1 MNLEQIK
8 AAVDAGQTVH
18 WANPRYCVIKDSL
31 NQYLVT
37 CQMGSTIG
45 LTHLDGVTLNG
56 EEAQFYIPT
65 RWVYEFS
72 TRFFFVPLFMG
83 GADNPDEARR
93 KLIEVCLK
101 KASAATDEDLATDL
115 THLAEDMN
123 LERGPFKL
131 TCGDYSFEVREQLP
145 ITS

>member
-18 WANPRYCVIKDSL
+18 WANRGYCATKDSL
-31 NQYLVT
+31 GQYLIVH
-37 CQMGSTIG
+37 QDGNAVG
-45 LTHLDGVTLNG
+45 LTWQDNVTMNGKPEEFYVPGV
-56 EEAQFYIPT
+56 
-65 RWVYEFS
+65 WVYEFS
-72 TRFFFVPLFMG
+72 TEAFSCPLFAG
-83 GADNPDEARR
+83 RADNPDEARR
-93 KLIEVCLK
+93 LLIQLCLK
-101 KASAATDEDLATDL
+101 KASKATDEDLATDL

-131 TCGDYSFEVREQLP
+131 TCRGYSFEVREHLP